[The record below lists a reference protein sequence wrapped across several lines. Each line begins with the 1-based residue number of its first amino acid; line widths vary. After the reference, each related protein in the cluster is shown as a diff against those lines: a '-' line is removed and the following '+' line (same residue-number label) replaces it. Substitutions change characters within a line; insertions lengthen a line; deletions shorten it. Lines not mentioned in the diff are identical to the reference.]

1 MSLFTPA
8 PFSYCL
14 PDGSWLYQRIQLS
27 IEPGLSALLGRNGS
41 GKSTLARQL
50 QQCVGDQ
57 CYLLPQLPAANWQQ
71 HSVAS
76 LPGIDDKLMALQQLA
91 AGVCDADTLARI
103 GGHWQLADDLCQQLQ
118 QLGVSPA
125 DWPNPTLL
133 SAGQLS
139 GGQLNRL
146 RLWWAFYQ
154 QAPLLILDE
163 PSNHLDTIG
172 RQWLSQQIAS
182 YLRKPKRAILLISH
196 DRELLAQVS
205 MLYELS
211 ATGLTRYGGNYT
223 FYQQQR
229 QLQQTA
235 LQQQRQQAERN
246 LAQQQR
252 SAQVAAERAAKRQ
265 QQGEKRRGSQASVL
279 LDYQK
284 NRAQSAVSARRTQE
298 QHQLKQAQHQL
309 QAIKT
314 QQEIVKPQQFYLQ
327 APSAG
332 GSKQL
337 VNAEALQLAYGQC
350 APLTFHWH
358 SQQRIQLQGANGSGK
373 STLLKTLAGLLSAAG
388 GQLQLNGRPQY
399 LDQHFSLLN
408 TDQSALANLR
418 QYCPALTATDARTLL
433 ASVGLRGD
441 NALKPVSV
449 LSGGERMKLAM
460 LQVSQHSDSLLLL
473 DEPDN
478 HLDLDAKQ
486 LLAAALFHYPAGF
499 VVVSHDPYFIEQLG
513 IDTVLQL
520 NT

>member
-1 MSLFTPA
+1 MPLFTPA

-14 PDGSWLYQRIQLS
+14 PDGSWLYQHIQLS
-27 IEPGLSALLGRNGS
+27 IEPGFNALLGRNGS

-50 QQCVGDQ
+50 QQCLGDE

-71 HSVAS
+71 QSVAS
-76 LPGIDDKLMALQQLA
+76 MLGISDKLIALQQLA
-91 AGVCDADTLARI
+91 AGACDADTLERI
-103 GGHWQLADDLCQQLQ
+103 GDHWQLADDLCLQLQ
-118 QLGVSPA
+118 QLGVSA
-125 DWPNPTLL
+125 DYWQSPTLLSADQLSANQL

-163 PSNHLDTIG
+163 PSNHLDTAG

-196 DRELLAQVS
+196 DRELLQQATVIYQ
-205 MLYELS
+205 LS
-211 ATGLTRYGGNYT
+211 ASGLSRFGGNYH
-223 FYQQQR
+223 FYQQQYL
-229 QLQQTA
+229 LQQHA
-235 LQQQRQQAERN
+235 LQQQRQHAERN

-252 SAQVAAERAAKRQ
+252 SAQIAAERAAKRQ
-265 QQGEKRRGSQASVL
+265 QQGEKRRGNQASVL

-327 APSAG
+327 APPAG

-337 VNAEALQLAYGQC
+337 VNAVALQLAYGKSTL
-350 APLTFHWH
+350 LTFHWH

-373 STLLKTLAGLLSAAG
+373 STLLKTLAGLLPAAG
-388 GQLQLNGRPQY
+388 GELQVNGRLQY

-408 TDQSALANLR
+408 ASQSALTNLR
-418 QYCPALTATDARTLL
+418 QYCPALSETDGRTLL
-433 ASVGLRGD
+433 ASVGFRGD

-460 LQVSQHSDSLLLL
+460 LQVSQHSDNLLLL
-473 DEPDN
+473 D
-478 HLDLDAKQ
+478 
-486 LLAAALFHYPAGF
+486 
-499 VVVSHDPYFIEQLG
+499 
-513 IDTVLQL
+513 
-520 NT
+520 